1 MKIKLDSTVT
11 MHYTLRLEDGSVA
24 DSSKHYETPATVK
37 MDDGTLQPALVERLQ
52 GLEAGAKERFLIKA
66 MDAFGEHDGRGVM
79 TLPKDR
85 FGDAELEVGVIF
97 EFEQPQGEPLNGIIR
112 AIEGEQVT
120 VDFNHPLA
128 GHDIIFEVEIIAIDP
143 GVVG

>member
-24 DSSKHYETPATVK
+24 DSSKHYEAPATVK

-66 MDAFGEHDGRGVM
+66 IDAFGEHDGRGVM
-79 TLPKDR
+79 ALPIDR
-85 FGDAELEVGVIF
+85 FGEGEIEEGMIF

-112 AIEGEQVT
+112 KVEDGMVT

-128 GHDIIFEVEIIAIDP
+128 GHDIIFEVEIISVDAAK
-143 GVVG
+143 